1 MRNMAQQVP
10 SNLGFLLI
18 IASLAMFILALS
30 IIVFAVLYQQKM
42 RRKKQEMVQLELNYK
57 NDLVQAIL
65 DAKEI
70 EQRRIAIE
78 LHDDIGSS
86 LTALKL
92 SFASLPIDDNERK
105 FLNEGVQISI
115 NKIRSLSN
123 RLLPTILEELGLI
136 PAVKSLINT
145 LAQQIS
151 NVDFSVIAVNDPKS
165 NSQTREVNLAV
176 YRILQELINNILKY
190 AEATNIEITL
200 EQNEEGIQLSVTD
213 NGIGFIPTKEDKLKS
228 QSLGLKNIESRSQQ
242 IDAQIEYELL
252 KPGTKVVLKWKAK
265 EISE

>member
-1 MRNMAQQVP
+1 MDQQAP
-10 SNLGFLLI
+10 SNLGLMII
-18 IASLAMFILALS
+18 IATLAMFIMALS

-57 NDLVQAIL
+57 NEMVQATL

-92 SFASLPIDDNERK
+92 SFVSLPIDEEERQL
-105 FLNEGVQISI
+105 LNEGVQITI
-115 NKIRSLSN
+115 GKVRSLSN
-123 RLLPTILEELGLI
+123 RLLPSVLEELGLV
-136 PAVKSLINT
+136 PAVKSLVNT
-145 LAQQIS
+145 LAQQIP
-151 NVDFSVIAVNDPKS
+151 NVHFSVIAVNDPKHE
-165 NSQTREVNLAV
+165 SQTREVSLAV

-190 AEATNIEITL
+190 AKATVIQLTL
-200 EQNEEGIQLSVTD
+200 EQNEDGIQITLID
-213 NGIGFIPTKEDKLKS
+213 NGMGFVPTKEDKLKS

-242 IDAQIEYELL
+242 VGAQIDYELQN
-252 KPGTKVVLKWKAK
+252 PGTKVMLVWKPK
-265 EISE
+265 TEL

>member
-1 MRNMAQQVP
+1 MDQQAP
-10 SNLGFLLI
+10 SNLGLFLI
-18 IASLAMFILALS
+18 IATLAMFIMALS

-42 RRKKQEMVQLELNYK
+42 RRKKQEMIQLELNYK
-57 NDLVQAIL
+57 NEMVQATL
-65 DAKEI
+65 DAKEL

-92 SFASLPIDDNERK
+92 SFASLPIDEEERRL
-105 FLNEGVQISI
+105 LNEGIQNTI
-115 NKIRSLSN
+115 NKVRSLSN

-145 LAQQIS
+145 LSHQIPS
-151 NVDFSVIAVNDPKS
+151 VQFSVIAVNDPKHE
-165 NSQTREVNLAV
+165 SQTREVNLGV

-190 AEATNIEITL
+190 ADATVIEVIL
-200 EQNEEGIQLSVTD
+200 EQNEEGIRMSVID
-213 NGIGFIPTKEDKLKS
+213 NGKGFIPTKEDKLKS

-242 IDAQIEYELL
+242 IGAEITYQLME
-252 KPGTKVVLKWKAK
+252 PGTKVLLIWEAK
-265 EISE
+265 EEQ

>member
-1 MRNMAQQVP
+1 MDQQAQ
-10 SNLGFLLI
+10 SNLGLFLI
-18 IASLAMFILALS
+18 IGTLAMFIMALS

-42 RRKKQEMVQLELNYK
+42 RRKKQEMIQMELNYK
-57 NDLVQAIL
+57 NEMVHAIL

-92 SFASLPIDDNERK
+92 SFASLPIDDDERRL
-105 FLNEGVQISI
+105 LNEGVQHTIS
-115 NKIRSLSN
+115 KVRSLSN

-136 PAVKSLINT
+136 PAVKSLVNT
-145 LAQQIS
+145 LTQQIQH
-151 NVDFSVIAVNDPKS
+151 VQFSIIAVNDPVHE
-165 NSQTREVNLAV
+165 SQTREVNLAV

-190 AEATNIEITL
+190 ADATAIEIML
-200 EQNEEGIQLSVTD
+200 EQNEEGIRMSVSD
-213 NGIGFIPTKEDKLKS
+213 NGKGFIPTKEDKRKS

-242 IDAQIEYELL
+242 IDAKISYQLL
-252 KPGTKVVLKWKAK
+252 EPGTKVILIWEAK
-265 EISE
+265 EEI

>member
-1 MRNMAQQVP
+1 MGQQEG

-18 IASLAMFILALS
+18 IATLAMFLLALG

-42 RRKKQEMVQLELNYK
+42 RRKKQEMIQLELNYK
-57 NDLVQAIL
+57 NEIIQATL

-92 SFASLPIDDNERK
+92 SFASLPIDEEERRL
-105 FLNEGVQISI
+105 LNEGVQNTI
-115 NKIRSLSN
+115 NKVRSLSN

-136 PAVKSLINT
+136 PAVKSLVNT
-145 LAQQIS
+145 LAQQIPS
-151 NVDFSVIAVNDPKS
+151 VQFSVIAVNDPKHE
-165 NSQTREVNLAV
+165 SQTREVSLAV

-190 AEATNIEITL
+190 ADATVIEVML
-200 EQNEEGIQLSVTD
+200 EQNEEGIQMSVTD
-213 NGIGFIPTKEDKLKS
+213 NGKGFIPTKEDKLKS

-242 IDAQIEYELL
+242 IDAEIVYQLL
-252 KPGTKVVLKWKAK
+252 EPGTKVILTWGAK
-265 EISE
+265 EEQ

>member
-1 MRNMAQQVP
+1 MDQQAP
-10 SNLGFLLI
+10 SNLGLMLI
-18 IASLAMFILALS
+18 IATLAMFIMALS

-57 NDLVQAIL
+57 NEMVHAVL
-65 DAKEI
+65 DAKEL

-92 SFASLPIDDNERK
+92 SFATLPIDEEERK
-105 FLNEGVQISI
+105 LLNEGVQDTI
-115 NKIRSLSN
+115 NKVRSLSN

-136 PAVKSLINT
+136 PAVKSLVNT
-145 LAQQIS
+145 LSNQIPT
-151 NVDFSVIAVNDPKS
+151 VQFSVIAVNDLKHD
-165 NSQTREVNLAV
+165 SQTREVSLAV

-190 AEATNIEITL
+190 ADATVIEITL
-200 EQNEEGIQLSVTD
+200 EQNEEGIQLGVVD
-213 NGIGFIPTKEDKLKS
+213 NGKGFIPTKEDKLKS

-242 IDAQIEYELL
+242 IDAEIRYQLL
-252 KPGTKVVLKWKAK
+252 NPGTKVMLTWEAK
-265 EISE
+265 EIQ

>member
-1 MRNMAQQVP
+1 MDQQAQ
-10 SNLGFLLI
+10 SNLGLFLI
-18 IASLAMFILALS
+18 IGTLAMFIMALS

-42 RRKKQEMVQLELNYK
+42 RRKKQEMIQMELNYK
-57 NDLVQAIL
+57 NEMVQATL

-92 SFASLPIDDNERK
+92 SFALLPIDEEERK
-105 FLNEGVQISI
+105 LLNEGVQDTI
-115 NKIRSLSN
+115 NKVRGLSN

-136 PAVKSLINT
+136 PAVKSLVNT
-145 LAQQIS
+145 LAQQIP
-151 NVDFSVIAVNDPKS
+151 NVQFSVIAVNDPKHE
-165 NSQTREVNLAV
+165 SQTREVSLAV

-190 AEATNIEITL
+190 ADATVIEVLL
-200 EQNEEGIQLSVTD
+200 EQNEDGIRMSVFD
-213 NGIGFIPTKEDKLKS
+213 NGKGFIPTTEDKRKS

-242 IDAQIEYELL
+242 IDAKIEYQLME
-252 KPGTKVVLKWKAK
+252 PGTKVVLTWEAK
-265 EISE
+265 EEI

>member
-1 MRNMAQQVP
+1 MDQQET
-10 SNLGFLLI
+10 SNLGLFLI
-18 IASLAMFILALS
+18 IGTLAMFIMALS

-42 RRKKQEMVQLELNYK
+42 RRKKQEMIQLELNYK
-57 NDLVQAIL
+57 NEMVHAVL

-92 SFASLPIDDNERK
+92 SFASLPIDEEERK
-105 FLNEGVQISI
+105 LLNEGVQITIS
-115 NKIRSLSN
+115 KVRRLSN

-136 PAVKSLINT
+136 PAVKSLVNT
-145 LAQQIS
+145 LGQQVPHIH
-151 NVDFSVIAVNDPKS
+151 FSVIAVNDPPHEA
-165 NSQTREVNLAV
+165 QTREVSLAV

-190 AEATNIEITL
+190 ADATMIEVTL
-200 EQNEEGIQLSVTD
+200 EQNEEGIRMIISD
-213 NGIGFIPTKEDKLKS
+213 NGKGFVPTQEDKRKS

-242 IDAQIEYELL
+242 IDANIEYQLL
-252 KPGTKVVLKWKAK
+252 KPGTKVILLWEPKTEK
-265 EISE
+265 

>member
-1 MRNMAQQVP
+1 MDQQAP
-10 SNLGFLLI
+10 SNLGLFLI
-18 IASLAMFILALS
+18 IVTLAMFIMALS

-42 RRKKQEMVQLELNYK
+42 RRKKQEMIQLELNYK
-57 NDLVQAIL
+57 NEMVQATL
-65 DAKEI
+65 DAKEL

-92 SFASLPIDDNERK
+92 SFASLPIDEEERRL
-105 FLNEGVQISI
+105 LNEGIQNTI
-115 NKIRSLSN
+115 NKVRSLSN

-145 LAQQIS
+145 LSHQIPS
-151 NVDFSVIAVNDPKS
+151 VQFSVIAVNDPKHE
-165 NSQTREVNLAV
+165 SQTREVNLGV

-190 AEATNIEITL
+190 ADATVIEVIL
-200 EQNEEGIQLSVTD
+200 EQNEEGIRMSVID
-213 NGIGFIPTKEDKLKS
+213 NGKGFIPTKEDKLKS

-242 IDAQIEYELL
+242 IGAEITYQLME
-252 KPGTKVVLKWKAK
+252 PGTKVLLIWEAK
-265 EISE
+265 EEQ

>member
-1 MRNMAQQVP
+1 MGEP
-10 SNLGFLLI
+10 GTSNLGFLLV
-18 IASLAMFILALS
+18 IASLAMFILALG

-57 NDLVQAIL
+57 NSLVQAIL

-92 SFASLPIDDNERK
+92 SFASLPIDEHERK
-105 FLNEGVQISI
+105 LLNEGVQITI
-115 NKIRSLSN
+115 NKVRSLSN

-145 LAQQIS
+145 LAQQIPQIS
-151 NVDFSVIAVNDPKS
+151 FSVIAVNDPKHE
-165 NSQTREVNLAV
+165 SQTREINLAV
-176 YRILQELINNILKY
+176 YRILQELINNVLKY
-190 AEATNIEITL
+190 AEATIVEITL
-200 EQNEEGIQLSVTD
+200 EQNEEGIQINLTD
-213 NGIGFIPTKEDKLKS
+213 NGIGFIPTKADKLKS
-228 QSLGLKNIESRSQQ
+228 NSLGLKNIESRSQQ
-242 IDAQIEYELL
+242 IDAQIDYQLL
-252 KPGTKVVLKWKAK
+252 SPGTKVILLWKVK
-265 EISE
+265 EEK

>member
-1 MRNMAQQVP
+1 MDKQAP
-10 SNLGFLLI
+10 SNLGLMLI
-18 IASLAMFILALS
+18 IATLAMFILSLS
-30 IIVFAVLYQQKM
+30 IIVFAVLYQQRM
-42 RRKKQEMVQLELNYK
+42 RRKKQEMIQLELNYK
-57 NDLVQAIL
+57 NELVHAVL

-92 SFASLPIDDNERK
+92 SFSTLPIEEAERK
-105 FLNEGVQISI
+105 LLNEGVQISI
-115 NKIRSLSN
+115 SKVRSLSN

-151 NVDFSVIAVNDPKS
+151 SVAFSVIAVNDPQ
-165 NSQTREVNLAV
+165 NPAQTREVNLAV
-176 YRILQELINNILKY
+176 YRILQEIINNILKY
-190 AEATNIEITL
+190 ADATSVQITL
-200 EQNEEGIQLSVTD
+200 EQNEEGISMSISD
-213 NGIGFIPTKEDKLKS
+213 NGSGFIPTKEHKLKS

-242 IDAQIEYELL
+242 IGADIKYELL
-252 KPGTKVVLKWKAK
+252 EPGTKVILVWKVK
-265 EISE
+265 EEK